1 MRYTG
6 QAAEKS
12 RKLLLLLRWL
22 RGLLW
27 RARQTA
33 EGYGAQDEAKTR
45 QRRRHESLDQDRH
58 HDQRQQKNDSDTHE
72 NDTTNIDPEEL
83 TSWQQR
89 LAHLGEL
96 LASVGEAVDIAAFL
110 GGSTIA
116 WKTLRGGHTDP
127 GKKALR
133 QRQRHMLD
141 RIALR

>member
-22 RGLLW
+22 RSLFW
-27 RARQTA
+27 TARQTA
-33 EGYGAQDEAKTR
+33 ESYGGQDETKTI
-45 QRRRHESLDQDRH
+45 QRSREETI
-58 HDQRQQKNDSDTHE
+58 DQRHQSRSDTHAE
-72 NDTTNIDPEEL
+72 DSTNINPEEL
-83 TSWQQR
+83 TYWQQR
-89 LAHLGEL
+89 LARLGEL
-96 LASVGEAVDIAAFL
+96 LGSVGEAADIAAFL

-116 WKTLRGGHTDP
+116 WRTVRGGQSDP